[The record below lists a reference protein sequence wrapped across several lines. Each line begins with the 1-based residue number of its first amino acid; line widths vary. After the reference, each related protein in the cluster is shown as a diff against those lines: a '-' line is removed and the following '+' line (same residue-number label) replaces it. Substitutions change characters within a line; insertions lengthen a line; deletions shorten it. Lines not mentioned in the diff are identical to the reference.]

1 MGKIGDLWVKLK
13 LKSDEYKKGLE
24 SAKQET
30 KDFGTWVQA
39 NWKKV
44 AAAIAA
50 ATAAI
55 RAFASGV
62 KIIADFEKANSVLA
76 GVLGKT
82 VGEIKA
88 LSNSAEMLGRSTA
101 YTATQVTGL
110 QTELAKLGFG
120 EGQIMSM
127 QKAILDFATA
137 MGVELADAAAFTG
150 STLRTFGLRA
160 SDTEDALNVLAV
172 ASDKSALGFSKL
184 NTAMPIV
191 GPVAKSIGLDIRDTA
206 SLLGVLANSGFDASS
221 AATAL
226 RNIFLYLAD
235 SSSKLSKAIGKP
247 VKTLPDLL
255 DGLDKLKEQ
264 GLSVGEALELT
275 DKRAVAAF
283 TTLVEGTASA
293 RDLRAALEDVN
304 GAIDEKAQAQIDNI
318 KGSVELL
325 KSAWEGFIL
334 GMQNSKGTIKSIL
347 DWLTEALE
355 KASLL
360 FDGVRK
366 QNYQR
371 MYTAAAT
378 NVYKGGGKTEAEAYM
393 QRELKAK
400 EAELA
405 RLQALSKQTVSP
417 FESTPTAAAR
427 NARNKVGGVQEQLE
441 AMKDA
446 FAAVAD
452 QIKNDSAVIVQ
463 TTTDAGKDAGDAL
476 LEALTQ
482 SLSRGKVKDDMAD
495 FRAQVA
501 EEAEAI
507 AADDA
512 FQKAA
517 DPLLEFEKTHSEVLD
532 RLNQKQQVFADLV
545 QDSYAQ
551 AARAAY
557 EYAQQEQESM
567 DLANEAAETAMEGL
581 QRLEDMSV
589 DIGDYLG
596 NAFAASVSD
605 SFQTLTDALTGVSDF
620 DAGTLVSALLEPF
633 ANMAKQ
639 LGEFMMSTGTAILIA
654 KKFAF
659 TNPAAMIAAGAALT
673 VLGAALSSGIQA
685 ISSSLGSGGD
695 ASTSSASAGSS
706 TSTTDSNVSTEMTI
720 YVKGKLS
727 GKDIVISGD
736 NARNYY
742 GR

>member
-13 LKSDEYKKGLE
+13 LKSDGYKKGLE
-24 SAKQET
+24 SAKQVT

-44 AAAIAA
+44 AAAIAV

-235 SSSKLSKAIGKP
+235 SSSKLSQAIGKP

-293 RDLRAALEDVN
+293 RELRAALEEVN
-304 GAIDEKAQAQIDNI
+304 GAVDKKAQAQIDNI

-334 GMQNSKGTIKSIL
+334 GMQNSKGAIKRVL
-347 DWLTEALE
+347 DLLTEALE

-378 NVYKGGGKTEAEAYM
+378 NVYKGGGKAEAEAYM

-427 NARNKVGGVQEQLE
+427 NARSKVGGVQEQLE

-532 RLNQKQQVFADLV
+532 RLNEKQQTFADLV
-545 QDSYAQ
+545 QESYAK

-567 DLANEAAETAMEGL
+567 DVAQDAADTAMAN
-581 QRLEDMSV
+581 LEDSTQKAEELNNM
-589 DIGDYLG
+589 L
-596 NAFAASVSD
+596 SD
-605 SFQTLTDALTGVSDF
+605 SIVSSISDSTQAFSDMLFGLDDA
-620 DAGTLVSALLEPF
+620 DASAVLGALLQPF

-639 LGEFMMSTGTAILIA
+639 LGEMLIVEGMGIA
-654 KKFAF
+654 AF
-659 TNPAAMIAAGAALT
+659 KESMKSLNPAVSIAAGAALIA
-673 VLGAALSSGIQA
+673 LSAALSSGIQA
-685 ISSSLGSGGD
+685 LGRSGGSSAMSSSTG
-695 ASTSSASAGSS
+695 SSAS
-706 TSTTDSNVSTEMTI
+706 TTNENISTEMTI

>member
-13 LKSDEYKKGLE
+13 LKSDDYKKGLE
-24 SAKQET
+24 NAKQET
-30 KDFGTWVQA
+30 KDFGSWVKQ
-39 NWKKV
+39 NWMKV
-44 AAAIAA
+44 TAAIAA

-55 RAFASGV
+55 KTFAAGV
-62 KIIADFEKANSVLA
+62 KTIADFEKANSVLA

-101 YTATQVTGL
+101 YTATQVTEL

-120 EGQIMSM
+120 QGQIMSM
-127 QKAILDFATA
+127 QKAILNFATA
-137 MGVELADAAAFTG
+137 MGVELADAASFTG

-172 ASDKSALGFSKL
+172 ASDKSALGFAKL

-206 SLLGVLANSGFDASS
+206 TLLGVLANSGFDASS
-221 AATAL
+221 SATAL

-235 SSSKLSKAIGKP
+235 SSSNLSQAIGNP

-255 DGLDKLKEQ
+255 DGLDKLKKQ
-264 GLSVGEALELT
+264 GFSVGEALKLT
-275 DKRAVAAF
+275 DKEAVAAF
-283 TTLVEGTASA
+283 TTLIEGTASA
-293 RDLRAALEDVN
+293 RDLRAALEEVN
-304 GAIDEKAQAQIDNI
+304 GAIDEKAQAQVQNI
-318 KGSVELL
+318 AGSVDKL
-325 KSAWEGFIL
+325 KSAWNGLIL
-334 GMQNSKGTIKSIL
+334 GMQDSKGVIKGVL
-347 DWLTEALE
+347 DWLTKVLD

-378 NVYKGGGKTEAEAYM
+378 NVYKGGGKAEAEAYM
-393 QRELKAK
+393 QRQLKAK

-427 NARNKVGGVQEQLE
+427 DARSKVGGVQEQLE

-476 LEALTQ
+476 LEALQKT
-482 SLSRGKVKDDMAD
+482 LSKGKTNDAMSD

-501 EEAEAI
+501 EEAEVI
-507 AADDA
+507 AADEE
-512 FQKAA
+512 FQKMA
-517 DPLLEFEKTHSEVLD
+517 DPLEEFERTHADVLD
-532 RLNQKQQVFADLV
+532 RMNYKQRTFAELA
-545 QDSYAQ
+545 QESYEKAT
-551 AARAAY
+551 RAAY
-557 EYAQQEQESM
+557 NYAISEQESM

-581 QRLEDMSV
+581 QRLEDMSI
-589 DIGDYLG
+589 DIGEYLG
-596 NAFAASVSD
+596 RAFAESVSG
-605 SFQTLTDALTGVSDF
+605 SFQVLTDALAGVSDF
-620 DAGTLVSALLEPF
+620 DASKLVSALLQPF
-633 ANMAKQ
+633 ADMAKQ
-639 LGEFMMSTGTAILIA
+639 MGEYMIATGTAIIVTE
-654 KKFAF
+654 KFAI
-659 TNPAAMIAAGAALT
+659 TNPYAMVAAGVALT
-673 VLGAALSSGIQA
+673 ALGSALSSGLQA
-685 ISSSLGSGGD
+685 ISSSLGSSGS
-695 ASTSSASAGSS
+695 ASSSASAGSS
-706 TSTTDSNVSTEMTI
+706 TSTTDSNISTEMTI
-720 YVKGKLS
+720 YVKGKIS
-727 GKDIVISGD
+727 GKDILISGD
-736 NARNYY
+736 NAKKYY

>member
-24 SAKQET
+24 NAKKET

-44 AAAIAA
+44 TAAIAA

-55 RAFASGV
+55 KVFASGV

-101 YTATQVTGL
+101 YSATQVTGL
-110 QTELAKLGFG
+110 QIELAKLGFG
-120 EGQIMSM
+120 DGQIMSM

-150 STLRTFGLRA
+150 STLRTFGIRA

-206 SLLGVLANSGFDASS
+206 TLLGVLANSGFDASS

-226 RNIFLYLAD
+226 RNIFLFLAD
-235 SSSKLSKAIGKP
+235 SSSKLSQAIGKP

-255 DGLDKLKEQ
+255 DGLDKLKNQ
-264 GLSVGEALELT
+264 GLSVGEALKLT
-275 DKRAVAAF
+275 DRHAVAAF

-293 RDLRAALEDVN
+293 RELRAALEEVN

-325 KSAWEGFIL
+325 KHAWQGFIL
-334 GMQNSKGTIKSIL
+334 GMQNSKGIIKSIL
-347 DWLTEALE
+347 DWLTEALK

-371 MYTAAAT
+371 MYTDAAT
-378 NVYKGGGKTEAEAYM
+378 NVYKGGGKAEAEAYM

-427 NARNKVGGVQEQLE
+427 DARRKVGGVKEQLE

-476 LEALTQ
+476 LEAFTQ
-482 SLSRGKVKDDMAD
+482 SLSRGKVKDDLED
-495 FRAQVA
+495 FRAIVA

-517 DPLLEFEKTHSEVLD
+517 DPLQEFENTHSEVLD
-532 RLNQKQQVFADLV
+532 RLNHKQQVFADLV

-659 TNPAAMIAAGAALT
+659 TNPGAMIAAGAALT

-685 ISSSLGSGGD
+685 ISNSLGSGGD

-706 TSTTDSNVSTEMTI
+706 TSTTDSNLSTEMTI

>member
-24 SAKQET
+24 NAKQET

-235 SSSKLSKAIGKP
+235 SSSKLSQAIGKP

-293 RDLRAALEDVN
+293 RELRAALEEVN
-304 GAIDEKAQAQIDNI
+304 GAVDEKAQAQIDNI

-334 GMQNSKGTIKSIL
+334 GMQNSKGAIKSVL

-366 QNYQR
+366 QNYQQ

-378 NVYKGGGKTEAEAYM
+378 NVYKGGGKAEAEAYM

-427 NARNKVGGVQEQLE
+427 DARSKVGGVQEQLE

-446 FAAVAD
+446 FAAVAG

-463 TTTDAGKDAGDAL
+463 TTTDTGTDAGNAL

-482 SLSRGKVKDDMAD
+482 SLSSGKVKDDMAD

-532 RLNQKQQVFADLV
+532 RLNQKQQAFADLV

-639 LGEFMMSTGTAILIA
+639 LGEFMMSAGAAILIA

-659 TNPAAMIAAGAALT
+659 TNPGAMIAAGAGLA

-685 ISSSLGSGGD
+685 IASSLGSGGD

-706 TSTTDSNVSTEMTI
+706 TSTIDSNVSTEMTI

>member
-24 SAKQET
+24 NAKQET

-255 DGLDKLKEQ
+255 DGLDKLKKQ

-378 NVYKGGGKTEAEAYM
+378 NVYKGGGKAEAEAYM

-427 NARNKVGGVQEQLE
+427 NARSKVGGVQEQLE

-495 FRAQVA
+495 FRALVA

-517 DPLLEFEKTHSEVLD
+517 DPLEEFERTHSEVLD

-620 DAGTLVSALLEPF
+620 DASTLVSALLEPF
-633 ANMAKQ
+633 ANMTKQ
-639 LGEFMMSTGTAILIA
+639 LGEYLMATGAAIKLA
-654 KKFAF
+654 KTVMF
-659 TNPAAMIAAGAALT
+659 THPEVMIAAGAALT

>member
-255 DGLDKLKEQ
+255 DGLDKLKKQ

-378 NVYKGGGKTEAEAYM
+378 NVYKGGGKAEAEAYM

-427 NARNKVGGVQEQLE
+427 NARSKVGGVQEQLE

-482 SLSRGKVKDDMAD
+482 SLSRGKVKDDMAE
-495 FRAQVA
+495 FRALVA

-517 DPLLEFEKTHSEVLD
+517 DPLLEFENTHSEVLD
-532 RLNQKQQVFADLV
+532 RLNNKQQVFADLV

-605 SFQTLTDALTGVSDF
+605 SFQTLTDALTRVSDF
-620 DAGTLVSALLEPF
+620 DAGTLVTALLEPF

-673 VLGAALSSGIQA
+673 VLGSALSSGIQA
-685 ISSSLGSGGD
+685 ISSSLGSGGN

>member
-13 LKSDEYKKGLE
+13 LKSDGYKKGLE
-24 SAKQET
+24 SAKQVT

-44 AAAIAA
+44 AAAIAVA
-50 ATAAI
+50 AAAI

-235 SSSKLSKAIGKP
+235 SSSKLSQAIGKP

-255 DGLDKLKEQ
+255 DGLDKLKGQ

-293 RDLRAALEDVN
+293 RELRAALEEVN
-304 GAIDEKAQAQIDNI
+304 GAVDKKAQAQIDNI

-334 GMQNSKGTIKSIL
+334 GMQNSKGAIKRVL
-347 DWLTEALE
+347 DLLTKALE

-371 MYTAAAT
+371 MYTDAAT
-378 NVYKGGGKTEAEAYM
+378 NVYKGGGKAEAEAYM

-427 NARNKVGGVQEQLE
+427 DARNKVGGVQEQLE

-463 TTTDAGKDAGDAL
+463 TTTDAGTDAGDAL

-482 SLSRGKVKDDMAD
+482 SLSRCKVKDDIAD

-517 DPLLEFEKTHSEVLD
+517 DPLLEFENTHSEVLD
-532 RLNQKQQVFADLV
+532 RLNHKQQVFADLV

-620 DAGTLVSALLEPF
+620 DAGTLVTALLEPF

-659 TNPAAMIAAGAALT
+659 TNPGAMIAAGAALT

-685 ISSSLGSGGD
+685 ISNSLGSGGD

-706 TSTTDSNVSTEMTI
+706 TSTTDSNLSTEMTI

>member
-235 SSSKLSKAIGKP
+235 SSSKLSQAIGKP

-255 DGLDKLKEQ
+255 DGLDKLKKQ

-304 GAIDEKAQAQIDNI
+304 GAIDKKAQAQIDNI

-378 NVYKGGGKTEAEAYM
+378 NVYKGGGKAEAEAYM

-427 NARNKVGGVQEQLE
+427 NARSKVGGVQEQLE

-482 SLSRGKVKDDMAD
+482 SLSRGKVKDDMAE
-495 FRAQVA
+495 FRALVA

-512 FQKAA
+512 FQKSA
-517 DPLLEFEKTHSEVLD
+517 DPLEEFERTHSEVLD

-567 DLANEAAETAMEGL
+567 DLANEAAETAMDGL
-581 QRLEDMSV
+581 QTLEDMSV

-596 NAFAASVSD
+596 NAFGASVSD

-633 ANMAKQ
+633 ANMTKQ
-639 LGEFMMSTGTAILIA
+639 LGEYLMANGAAIKLA
-654 KKFAF
+654 KTVMF
-659 TNPAAMIAAGAALT
+659 THPEVAIAAGAALT
-673 VLGAALSSGIQA
+673 ALGAAMSSGIQA
-685 ISSSLGSGGD
+685 IASSLGSGGN

-706 TSTTDSNVSTEMTI
+706 TSSIDSNLSTEMTI

>member
-13 LKSDEYKKGLE
+13 LKSDDYKKGLE
-24 SAKQET
+24 NAKQET
-30 KDFGTWVQA
+30 KDFGSWVKQ
-39 NWKKV
+39 NWMKV
-44 AAAIAA
+44 TAAIAA

-55 RAFASGV
+55 KTFAAGV
-62 KIIADFEKANSVLA
+62 KTIADFEKANSVLA

-101 YTATQVTGL
+101 YTATQVTEL

-120 EGQIMSM
+120 QGQIMSM
-127 QKAILDFATA
+127 QKAILNFATA
-137 MGVELADAAAFTG
+137 MGVELADAASFTG

-172 ASDKSALGFSKL
+172 ASDKSALGFAKL

-206 SLLGVLANSGFDASS
+206 TLLGVLANSGFDASS
-221 AATAL
+221 SATAL

-235 SSSKLSKAIGKP
+235 SSSKLSQAIGKP

-255 DGLDKLKEQ
+255 DGLDKLKKQ
-264 GLSVGEALELT
+264 GFSVGEALKLT
-275 DKRAVAAF
+275 DKEAVAAF
-283 TTLVEGTASA
+283 TTLIEGTASA
-293 RDLRAALEDVN
+293 RDLRAALEEVN
-304 GAIDEKAQAQIDNI
+304 GAIDEKAQAQVQNI
-318 KGSVELL
+318 AGSVDKL
-325 KSAWEGFIL
+325 KSAWNGLIL
-334 GMQNSKGTIKSIL
+334 GLQDSKGVIKGVL
-347 DWLTEALE
+347 DWLTAVLD

-371 MYTAAAT
+371 MYTDAAT
-378 NVYKGGGKTEAEAYM
+378 NVYKGGGKAEAEAYM

-405 RLQALSKQTVSP
+405 RLQALSKETVSP
-417 FESTPTAAAR
+417 FESTPTAGAR
-427 NARNKVGGVQEQLE
+427 GAKRKLGPLQEQLE

-476 LEALTQ
+476 LDALQKT
-482 SLSRGKVKDDMAD
+482 LSKGKTNDAMSD

-501 EEAEAI
+501 EEAEVI
-507 AADDA
+507 AADEE
-512 FQKAA
+512 FQKMA
-517 DPLLEFEKTHSEVLD
+517 DPLEEFERTHADVLD
-532 RLNQKQQVFADLV
+532 RMNDKQRTFAELA
-545 QDSYAQ
+545 QEAYAK
-551 AARAAY
+551 AALAAY
-557 EYAQQEQESM
+557 NYAISEQESM

-581 QRLEDMSV
+581 QRLEEMSI
-589 DIGDYLG
+589 DIGKYLG
-596 NAFAASVSD
+596 RAFAESVSG
-605 SFQTLTDALTGVSDF
+605 SFQVLTDALAGVSDF
-620 DAGTLVSALLEPF
+620 DASKLVSALLQPF
-633 ANMAKQ
+633 ADMAKQ
-639 LGEFMMSTGTAILIA
+639 MGEYMIETGTAILVTEKYAI
-654 KKFAF
+654 
-659 TNPAAMIAAGAALT
+659 TNPYAMIAAGVALT
-673 VLGAALSSGIQA
+673 ALGSALSSGLQA
-685 ISSSLGSGGD
+685 ISSSLGSSGS
-695 ASTSSASAGSS
+695 ASSSASAGSS
-706 TSTTDSNVSTEMTI
+706 TSTTDNNISTEMTI
-720 YVKGKLS
+720 YVKGKIS
-727 GKDIVISGD
+727 GKDILISGD
-736 NARNYY
+736 NAKKYY

>member
-24 SAKQET
+24 NAKKET

-44 AAAIAA
+44 TAAIAA

-55 RAFASGV
+55 KVFASGV

-235 SSSKLSKAIGKP
+235 SSSKLSQAIGKP

-255 DGLDKLKEQ
+255 DGLDKLKDQ

-293 RDLRAALEDVN
+293 RDLRAALEEVN

-334 GMQNSKGTIKSIL
+334 GMQNSNGAIKNIL

-378 NVYKGGGKTEAEAYM
+378 NVYKGGGKAEAEAYM
-393 QRELKAK
+393 QRELKSK

-427 NARNKVGGVQEQLE
+427 DARNKVGGVQEQLE

-495 FRAQVA
+495 FRAMVA

-517 DPLLEFEKTHSEVLD
+517 DPLLEFENTHSEVLD
-532 RLNQKQQVFADLV
+532 RLNAKQQVFADLV
-545 QDSYAQ
+545 QDSYAK
-551 AARAAY
+551 AAKAAY

-567 DLANEAAETAMEGL
+567 DLANEAAETAMAN
-581 QRLEDMSV
+581 LEESIQKAEEKNKMLSDAIVSS
-589 DIGDYLG
+589 I
-596 NAFAASVSD
+596 SD
-605 SFQTLTDALTGVSDF
+605 STQAFSDMLFGLDDA
-620 DAGTLVSALLEPF
+620 DASAVLGALLQPF

-639 LGEFMMSTGTAILIA
+639 LGEMLIA
-654 KKFAF
+654 EGMGIAAF
-659 TNPAAMIAAGAALT
+659 KESMKSLNPALPLAAGAALIA
-673 VLGAALSSGIQA
+673 LSAALSSGIQA
-685 ISSSLGSGGD
+685 LGRSGGSSAMSSSTG
-695 ASTSSASAGSS
+695 SSAS
-706 TSTTDSNVSTEMTI
+706 TTTDSNLSTEMTI